1 MVELGPG
8 MILEILFIVVMAL
21 WFLTSLPVSHA
32 QQYGWASSWLAF
44 LAVLL
49 LGLYLFMPA
58 LRG

>member
-1 MVELGPG
+1 MAELGQR

-21 WFLTSLPVSHA
+21 WFLTSLPVSPA
-32 QQYGWASSWLAF
+32 MQYGWASSWLAF